1 MMVKVKHTLNPFYDS
16 NSKILILGSM
26 PSVKSRELG
35 FYYMHPQNRFWKVL
49 ADVLNE
55 PMPSIVDERQA
66 LLKKYHIALWDV
78 LASCDIDGSSDSS
91 IKNAKPNDINQLLK
105 ETKITAIFVTGK
117 KALTLYNKLCLPKTN
132 ISCIY
137 LPSTSPANCAF
148 SSDAL
153 INEYK
158 KILDYLI

>member
-49 ADVLNE
+49 ASVLNE
-55 PMPSIVDERQA
+55 PMPSTIVERQT

-91 IKNAKPNDINQLLK
+91 IKNANPMI
-105 ETKITAIFVTGK
+105 
-117 KALTLYNKLCLPKTN
+117 LTN
-132 ISCIY
+132 
-137 LPSTSPANCAF
+137 F
-148 SSDAL
+148 
-153 INEYK
+153 
-158 KILDYLI
+158 